1 MEKHV
6 DFKKYINDNDLSYA
20 YPKNYSVEEFIPV
33 YINLSKKI
41 ECLAKELDQLSTT
54 QNIIKCG
61 RQVKKEIKEMKD
73 SMLWPQQPND
83 LAPDKTEIPQSLRV
97 FLETVMDNRPTQ
109 LINSVAQDIIYNV
122 SAGRIRTFVQSVP
135 LPSIVKASPDNT
147 ELIHILNCFGM
158 E

>member
-1 MEKHV
+1 
-6 DFKKYINDNDLSYA
+6 
-20 YPKNYSVEEFIPV
+20 
-33 YINLSKKI
+33 
-41 ECLAKELDQLSTT
+41 
-54 QNIIKCG
+54 
-61 RQVKKEIKEMKD
+61 MKD

-83 LAPDKTEIPQSLRV
+83 LALDKTEIPQSLRV

-135 LPSIVKASPDNT
+135 LPNIVKALPDNT